1 MRKYL
6 LHVLIIS
13 FIFLLAPTAQA
24 ASYEDEKRIEDAKE
38 VVRNNPDD
46 ADAHFYLASAY
57 QRARMHKKSI
67 ESYKQA
73 LRLDPDSAQ
82 RYIHLANAYG
92 RVGENEKFVK
102 LYKKA
107 LKIDPYNG
115 IVHMQLGFKYA
126 EMGDI
131 DLAFEEYKILKKLD
145 TELAEA
151 LDESISETKEM
162 ERQRRIYEAYEGRNY

>member
-13 FIFLLAPTAQA
+13 FVFLLTPTAQA
-24 ASYEDEKRIEDAKE
+24 ASCEDEKRIEYAKE

-107 LKIDPYNG
+107 LKKAEIDGFTFHCLRHTFATRLAQNG
-115 IVHMQLGFKYA
+115 G
-126 EMGDI
+126 
-131 DLAFEEYKILKKLD
+131 
-145 TELAEA
+145 
-151 LDESISETKEM
+151 
-162 ERQRRIYEAYEGRNY
+162 